1 MQSCQVHFQPMLGR
15 ANTME
20 LQQTFF
26 YPRLQIDSDG
36 THVPG
41 QLGLRFLERKIQ
53 ATLLSL
59 AGGFDKMRRDTGFT
73 AACRSR
79 HKNRAATVIAFTL
92 QQLVEIGN
100 SAGNSLAGR
109 AMVQTKGRNGKH
121 RDSMLIDEEGLLV
134 GAVHT
139 SAIFDYPQASSG
151 KLAGDSM
158 IQHDDTIGDVFFQAI
173 AG

>member
-1 MQSCQVHFQPMLGR
+1 MHFQPMLGR

-26 YPRLQIDSDG
+26 YPRRQIDSHG

-41 QLGLRFLERKIQ
+41 KLSLRFLERKIQ

-79 HKNRAATVIAFTL
+79 HKNRAAAVIAFTL

-109 AMVQTKGRNGKH
+109 AMVQTKGRNWKH
-121 RDSMLIDEEGLLV
+121 GDSMLTYEKRIFV
-134 GAVHT
+134 CAVDT
-139 SAIFDYPQASSG
+139 AAIFNYPEP
-151 KLAGDSM
+151 AG
-158 IQHDDTIGDVFFQAI
+158 G
-173 AG
+173 